1 MKNSRISAFLISVFT
16 LAILCSFDGAQARK
30 KADNPVSKDTYT
42 LFASGDTALARWVH
56 NGYYQ
61 KGPER
66 CLSDV
71 KDLVSGA
78 DIAMTNLECVVS
90 TRGTFGDKGERRPFL
105 YRGRPELL
113 DIITEVGFDVVTVA
127 NNHSGDYGP
136 EAFLEELELLQATG
150 IAAVGGGRNKAE
162 ASTPTYVQAG
172 DVIVAFIGLEYR
184 FPSFAATDT
193 SPGNF
198 HAKEYSD
205 MENALKEPIAVAR
218 KHADLVVF
226 SPHWGNNWTE
236 APTEER
242 RKLARAIIDMGVDAI
257 LGHSA
262 HHIHG
267 IEIYKG
273 RPIVYDMGS
282 FFFDTVMQKRLR
294 FGAGYL
300 LTFNKTGFTKLTIHP
315 LQLRSN
321 RTVFA
326 KGSALE
332 RIHKLLIDLTAEFG
346 TGVAPVVEGD
356 TLVFSFSPDPPPE
369 PPTSK
374 PEKIHKTG
382 QTRKLSQEL
391 RSRKTNVVFDAPPE
405 WTKGFDAIPLNNG
418 VTIIGARNSEAVWPR
433 RAFTAEI
440 ALKVPGPLK
449 KDHWE
454 ASIKGVQRGGEETFV
469 WRHPIA
475 DGGWLPYIWESGQ
488 IVVDRTLVR
497 PKTVGEGTYDLY
509 WRFENLSKRT
519 HAAPIN
525 KTQGDTE
532 GFVRIG
538 EILITKENIPSGPAG
553 VSWDGKLPP
562 KGEVHPQMEPGV
574 PLWPFLAGGGT
585 VLLIIIIVVV
595 VIVRKKRA
603 KKKK

>member
-16 LAILCSFDGAQARK
+16 LAILCSLVGAQARK
-30 KADNPVSKDTYT
+30 KGGDPVSKDTYT

-56 NGYYQ
+56 NGYYE
-61 KGPER
+61 KGPKR
-66 CLSDV
+66 CLLDL
-71 KDLVSGA
+71 KDLISGA
-78 DIAMTNLECVVS
+78 DIAMTNLECVVAS
-90 TRGTFGDKGERRPFL
+90 CGTFGDKGERRPFL

-113 DIITEVGFDVVTVA
+113 DIITEVGFDVAVVA

-136 EAFLEELELLQATG
+136 DAFLEELELLKATG
-150 IAAVGGGRNKAE
+150 MAAVGGGRNKAE

-172 DVIVAFIGLEYR
+172 DVIVAFLGAETK
-184 FPSFAATDT
+184 FPKFAATDT

-198 HAKEYSD
+198 YAKEYSNL
-205 MENALKEPIAVAR
+205 ENALKEPIAVAR

-226 SPHWGNNWTE
+226 TPHWGDNWTDE
-236 APTEER
+236 PTGKR

-282 FFFDTVMQKRLR
+282 FFFDTVMQKRMRL
-294 FGAGYL
+294 GAGYV
-300 LTFNKTGFTKLTIHP
+300 LTFSKAGFTKLTIHP
-315 LQLRSN
+315 LKLHSN

-326 KGSALE
+326 KGAVLE
-332 RIHKLLIDLTAEFG
+332 KIHKLLIDLTAGFG

-356 TLVFSFSPDPPPE
+356 TLVFSFSPE
-369 PPTSK
+369 VPPTPPTLK
-374 PEKIHKTG
+374 PENIHKTG
-382 QTRKLSQEL
+382 QTRKLPQEL
-391 RSRKTNVVFDAPPE
+391 RSRKTNVVFDTPPG
-405 WTKGFDAIPLNNG
+405 WTEGFDSIPLDNG
-418 VTIIGARNSEAVWPR
+418 VTIIGARNPEAVWPR

-440 ALKVPGPLK
+440 ALKVPGPLEK
-449 KDHWE
+449 ARWE
-454 ASIKGVQRGGEETFV
+454 ASIRGVQRDGEETFV

-475 DGGWLPYIWESGQ
+475 DGGWLPYIWEPGQ

-497 PKTVGEGTYDLY
+497 PKTVPEGTYDLY

-519 HAAPIN
+519 HAAPVN
-525 KTQGDTE
+525 KAQGDSE
-532 GFVRIG
+532 GFVHIG
-538 EILITKENIPSGPAG
+538 EILITRENIPSGPAG
-553 VSWDGKLPP
+553 VSWDGMLPP

-574 PLWPFLAGGGT
+574 PLWPFFAGGGA
-585 VLLIIIIVVV
+585 VLLIIIVVV
-595 VIVRKKRA
+595 VLVLKKRA